1 MGIGA
6 LTPPPTLYAPPPK
19 PPPSPGPSPPPLP
32 EPTPPPEPLPI
43 PPPNPGPL
51 EAGPTTPLGSPQG
64 MLALICGSFNSGG
77 PRSVGAT
84 GNFGAGLG
92 ITATGGAS
100 GVLEN
105 LGIAPLEAGVGER
118 SPPPPPPPA
127 FFPALGGI
135 SGKYGEMS
143 TATTLGAMGAG

>member
-6 LTPPPTLYAPPPK
+6 LTPPPTLRGPPPK
-19 PPPSPGPSPPPLP
+19 PPPSPGPRPPPFP

-51 EAGPTTPLGSPQG
+51 EAGPTTPFGSPQG
-64 MLALICGSFNSGG
+64 ILAVISGGFSSGG
-77 PRSVGAT
+77 PKRFGAT
-84 GNFGAGLG
+84 GSFGARLG

-105 LGIAPLEAGVGER
+105 LGTAPLEAGVGER

-127 FFPALGGI
+127 FLPALEGI
-135 SGKYGEMS
+135 SGR
-143 TATTLGAMGAG
+143 